1 MNDFLVRETQT
12 LEVTLRTKMQSVYY
26 IREDHP
32 GKRFAAHPLFE
43 ANLKTGEIIAY
54 EAVNNIKQRSQKKAT
69 STNRA

>member
-1 MNDFLVRETQT
+1 
-12 LEVTLRTKMQSVYY
+12 MQSVYY

-54 EAVNNIKQRSQKKAT
+54 EAVNNLKQNSQKKAT
-69 STNRA
+69 GTNRA